1 MSTALAPTVRA
12 TDTETGT
19 VLLDERTGR
28 YWHLNPTGA
37 AVLRH
42 LLDGA
47 TPKEAARRIT
57 DRHPDIPADQA
68 DRDVAALVKHLHDA
82 RLVTA

>member
-1 MSTALAPTVRA
+1 MSTALAPAVRTV
-12 TDTETGT
+12 DTETGT
-19 VLLDERTGR
+19 VLLHERTGR
-28 YWHLNPTGA
+28 YWQLNPTGA

-47 TPKEAARRIT
+47 TPQEAARRIAA
-57 DRHPDIPADQA
+57 RHPDIPAEQA
-68 DRDVAALVKHLHDA
+68 ERDVAALIEQLHDA